1 MRMLS
6 CLLGLLAGILLGT
19 PLAAQDFP
27 TRPIHIIAP
36 FGPGTAT
43 DTVARVVAAEMSRRT
58 GQSVVVDNRPGAEG
72 QIGAQ
77 AAATA
82 APDGYTIF
90 VTTQTTQAINQ
101 HVYKTLPY
109 DPVKSF
115 APISGL
121 SSGAQIVMVRNDLPV
136 KSIPELIALARAQP
150 GKLTF
155 GSGNG
160 SARGAAEL
168 FRIMAKVDLLGVPYK
183 TQPQVVADLLG
194 DRIDMTFSDF
204 TVGLPPVRD
213 GRARGLAVTS
223 PERYPGLEQF
233 PTVAE
238 SGLPGYESRPWNAAY
253 APAGTPRPI
262 IDKLNQLI
270 REAVASE
277 VLSDAAAHDACR
289 AFSGLAGGVGGVA
302 GEGNREMGRDR
313 PHRRDEGTL
322 SQRDMKPSS
331 PCD

>member
-1 MRMLS
+1 MRFLL
-6 CLLGLLAGILLGT
+6 CLLVGILHIA
-19 PLAAQDFP
+19 PLAAQDYP
-27 TRPIHIIAP
+27 NRPIHVIAP

-43 DTVARVVAAEMSRRT
+43 DTVARVIAAELTRLT
-58 GQSVVVDNRPGAEG
+58 GQAAVVDNKPGAEG

-101 HVYKTLPY
+101 HVYKKLLY

-115 APISGL
+115 EPISGL
-121 SSGAQIVMVRNDLPV
+121 SGGAQMVVVRNDLPV
-136 KSIPELIALARAQP
+136 KTIPEFIALAKAQP

-183 TQPQVVADLLG
+183 TQPQVIADLLG
-194 DRIDMTFSDF
+194 GRIDVTFSDF

-223 PERYPGLEQF
+223 PQRWPGLEQF

-238 SGLPGYESRPWNAAY
+238 FVPGYASQPWNAAY

-262 IDKLNQLI
+262 IDKLNKLI

-277 VLSDAAAHDACR
+277 AYRNLLKTTLAVPFPCSPEELAAFQAKETIKWGEIVR
-289 AFSGLAGGVGGVA
+289 VA
-302 GEGNREMGRDR
+302 G
-313 PHRRDEGTL
+313 
-322 SQRDMKPSS
+322 MKEP
-331 PCD
+331 

>member
-1 MRMLS
+1 VV
-6 CLLGLLAGILLGT
+6 

-27 TRPIHIIAP
+27 NRSIHIIAP

-77 AAATA
+77 AAAAA

-121 SSGAQIVMVRNDLPV
+121 SSGAQIVVVRNDLPV
-136 KSIPELIALARAQP
+136 KTIPELIALARAQP

-168 FRIMAKVDLLGVPYK
+168 FRIMARVDVLGVPYK
-183 TQPQVVADLLG
+183 TQPQVLADLLG
-194 DRIDMTFSDF
+194 GRIDMTFSDF

-223 PERYPGLEQF
+223 PGRYPGLEQY

-238 SGLPGYESRPWNAAY
+238 SGLPGYESRPWNAVY

-262 IDKLNQLI
+262 IDRLNQLI

-277 VLSDAAAHDACR
+277 AYQKLLRTTLAVPFPGSPEDLAAWQEKEIVKWGEVVR
-289 AFSGLAGGVGGVA
+289 IAG
-302 GEGNREMGRDR
+302 
-313 PHRRDEGTL
+313 
-322 SQRDMKPSS
+322 MKEP
-331 PCD
+331 

>member
-6 CLLGLLAGILLGT
+6 HLLSLLLVGILQAS

-27 TRPIHIIAP
+27 NRPIHIIAP

-101 HVYKTLPY
+101 HVYKALPY

-121 SSGAQIVMVRNDLPV
+121 SSGAQIVVVRNDLPV

-168 FRIMAKVDLLGVPYK
+168 FRIMAKVDVLGVPYK
-183 TQPQVVADLLG
+183 TQPQVLADLLG
-194 DRIDMTFSDF
+194 SRIDMTFSDF

-223 PERYPGLEQF
+223 PERYPGLEQL

-277 VLSDAAAHDACR
+277 AYQTLLRTTLGVPFPGSPEELAAWQEKETAKWGEVVR
-289 AFSGLAGGVGGVA
+289 IAG
-302 GEGNREMGRDR
+302 
-313 PHRRDEGTL
+313 
-322 SQRDMKPSS
+322 MKEP
-331 PCD
+331 

>member
-1 MRMLS
+1 MALALS
-6 CLLGLLAGILLGT
+6 A
-19 PLAAQDFP
+19 AAQDYP
-27 TRPIHIIAP
+27 SKPIRIIAP

-43 DTVARVVAAEMSRRT
+43 DTVARVIASELSNRT
-58 GQSVVVDNRPGAEG
+58 GQAVVVDNKPGAEG

-77 AAATA
+77 MAAAA

-101 HVYKTLPY
+101 HVYKSLPY
-109 DPVKSF
+109 DPVKGF

-136 KSIPELIALARAQP
+136 KSIADLITLARAQP

-168 FRIMAKVDLLGVPYK
+168 FKIMAKVDLLGVPYK
-183 TQPQVVADLLG
+183 TQTQVIADLLG
-194 DRIDMTFSDF
+194 GRIDVTFSDF
-204 TVGLPPVRD
+204 TTGLPPVRD

-238 SGLPGYESRPWNAAY
+238 SGLPGYESRPWNAVY
-253 APAGTPRPI
+253 APAGTPKPI

-277 VLSDAAAHDACR
+277 AYQTLLRTTLGVPFPGSPEELAAFQEKEIR
-289 AFSGLAGGVGGVA
+289 KWGEVVSIAGM
-302 GEGNREMGRDR
+302 RE
-313 PHRRDEGTL
+313 P
-322 SQRDMKPSS
+322 
-331 PCD
+331 

>member
-1 MRMLS
+1 MRFLL
-6 CLLGLLAGILLGT
+6 CLLVGILQVA
-19 PLAAQDFP
+19 PLAAQDYP
-27 TRPIHIIAP
+27 NRPIHIISP

-43 DTVARVVAAEMSRRT
+43 DTVARVIASEITRLT
-58 GQSVVVDNRPGAEG
+58 GQSAVVDNKPGAEG

-77 AAATA
+77 AAAMA

-90 VTTQTTQAINQ
+90 VTTQTTQSINQ
-101 HVYKTLPY
+101 HVYKKLLY

-115 APISGL
+115 EPISGL
-121 SSGAQIVMVRNDLPV
+121 SGGAQMVIVRNELPV
-136 KSIPELIALARAQP
+136 KTIPELIALAKAQP

-168 FRIMAKVDLLGVPYK
+168 FKIMAKVDLLGVPYK

-194 DRIDMTFSDF
+194 GRIDVTFSDF

-213 GRARGLAVTS
+213 GRARGLGVTS
-223 PERYPGLEQF
+223 LQRYPGLEQF
-233 PTVAE
+233 PAVAE
-238 SGLPGYESRPWNAAY
+238 FVPGYESRPWNAAY

-262 IDKLNQLI
+262 IDKLNKLI

-277 VLSDAAAHDACR
+277 AYQNLLKTTLGI
-289 AFSGLAGGVGGVA
+289 AFPCSPEELAEFQAKETIKWGEIVRTA
-302 GEGNREMGRDR
+302 GMQE
-313 PHRRDEGTL
+313 P
-322 SQRDMKPSS
+322 
-331 PCD
+331 

>member
-1 MRMLS
+1 MRFLL
-6 CLLGLLAGILLGT
+6 CLLVGILHIA
-19 PLAAQDFP
+19 PLAAQDYP
-27 TRPIHIIAP
+27 NRPIHVIAP

-43 DTVARVVAAEMSRRT
+43 DTVARVIAAELTRLT
-58 GQSVVVDNRPGAEG
+58 GQAAVVDNKPGAEG

-82 APDGYTIF
+82 PPDGYTIF
-90 VTTQTTQAINQ
+90 VTTQTTQSINQ
-101 HVYKTLPY
+101 HVYRKLLY

-115 APISGL
+115 EPISGL
-121 SSGAQIVMVRNDLPV
+121 SGGAQMVIVRNELPA
-136 KSIPELIALARAQP
+136 KTIPEFIALAKAQP

-253 APAGTPRPI
+253 APAGTPKPI
-262 IDKLNQLI
+262 IEKLNHLV
-270 REAVASE
+270 REAVGSEAYRRLMSTTLGVPFAGSPEELAAFQASE
-277 VLSDAAAHDACR
+277 IVKWGEVVR
-289 AFSGLAGGVGGVA
+289 IAG
-302 GEGNREMGRDR
+302 
-313 PHRRDEGTL
+313 
-322 SQRDMKPSS
+322 MKEP
-331 PCD
+331 

>member
-1 MRMLS
+1 MMRLLL
-6 CLLGLLAGILLGT
+6 CLLVGILQIA

-27 TRPIHIIAP
+27 NRPIHIIAP

-43 DTVARVVAAEMSRRT
+43 DTVARVIAAELTRLT
-58 GQSVVVDNRPGAEG
+58 GQAAVVDNKPGAEG

-77 AAATA
+77 IAAAA

-90 VTTQTTQAINQ
+90 VTTQTTQSINQ
-101 HVYKTLPY
+101 HVYKKLPY

-115 APISGL
+115 EPISGL
-121 SSGAQIVMVRNDLPV
+121 SGGAQIVLVRNELPA
-136 KSIPELIALARAQP
+136 KTIPEFIALAKAQP

-168 FRIMAKVDLLGVPYK
+168 FRIMAKVDVLGVPYK
-183 TQPQVVADLLG
+183 TQPQVIADLLG

-253 APAGTPRPI
+253 VPAGTPQPVI
-262 IDKLNQLI
+262 TKLNQLI

-277 VLSDAAAHDACR
+277 AYRTLLRTTLGVPFPGSPEELAAFQAKEIVKWGEIVR
-289 AFSGLAGGVGGVA
+289 IAG
-302 GEGNREMGRDR
+302 
-313 PHRRDEGTL
+313 
-322 SQRDMKPSS
+322 MKEP
-331 PCD
+331 